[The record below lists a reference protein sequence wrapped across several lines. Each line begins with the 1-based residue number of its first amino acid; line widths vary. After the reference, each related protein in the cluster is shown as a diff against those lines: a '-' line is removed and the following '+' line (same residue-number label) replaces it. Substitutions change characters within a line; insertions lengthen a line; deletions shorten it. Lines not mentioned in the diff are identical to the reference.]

1 MLNFIHFGG
10 VNMVLMYPVAST
22 SEERIKLLT
31 YIKKHPDKII
41 TFGEVSKATGLH
53 RNRVRSLIDM
63 ALVEGWITRKQ
74 EVYRNNNYIRYSYQ
88 IPEGVKI
95 R

>member
-1 MLNFIHFGG
+1 
-10 VNMVLMYPVAST
+10 MVLMYPVAST